1 MLGKSYDEDFISSR
15 IVNLNNAIQFFVTRA
30 DIAYPFG
37 PLTADYKLC
46 VQRIFP
52 RFTQF
57 IPT

>member
-15 IVNLNNAIQFFVTRA
+15 IVNLNNAIQCVVTR
-30 DIAYPFG
+30 AYPFG

-46 VQRIFP
+46 VQRIFS
-52 RFTQF
+52 RFIQF